1 MFILAMDVGTAL
13 AHTDDSSLIDEVLTS
28 FFARS
33 KARAEAMHPEY
44 LRLWQCLESSTAGG
58 KRFRPRLVMTVHDL
72 LGGSDRMAAATV
84 AASFELLHTALIVH
98 DDAIDRDYTRRGVPN
113 VAGTYRNRA
122 AAAGSSPERADHTGL
137 STAVIAG
144 DLALSNAYRLLSE
157 ADVDPATRLRLSD
170 LLDEAIIAS
179 AAGELLDV
187 LAPLDSRPQ
196 NVDEVLK
203 MSRLKTAVYSFD
215 APLCAG
221 AVLAGANQELVGA
234 LGEFGRTIGTAYQVA
249 DDLIAVFGDEA
260 LTGKT
265 GWGDLREGKRT
276 ALISYAA
283 EQPQWIRIAELLSR
297 PDLTAK
303 DAAEI
308 RELLVASGARDKTLK
323 LAADLTEQALD
334 VLLRPVVPQMLR
346 DGLKPLSRLVTDR
359 MGA

>member
-1 MFILAMDVGTAL
+1 MGTVL
-13 AHTDDSSLIDEVLTS
+13 AHTDGAGLIDEVLTS

-44 LRLWQCLESSTAGG
+44 LSLWQCLERTTAGG
-58 KRFRPRLVMTVHDL
+58 KRFRPRLVMTAHDL
-72 LGGSDRMAAATV
+72 LGGSDRVAAATV
-84 AASFELLHTALIVH
+84 AAAFELLHTALIVH
-98 DDAIDRDYTRRGVPN
+98 DDVIDRDYTRRGAPN

-122 AAAGSSPERADHTGL
+122 AASGSSTERADHTGL

-157 ADVDPATRLRLSD
+157 ADVDPPTRQRLGD
-170 LLDEAIIAS
+170 LLDEAIVAS

-187 LAPLDSRPQ
+187 LAPLDSTPQ
-196 NVDEVLK
+196 TVDEVLT
-203 MSRLKTAVYSFD
+203 MSKLKTAVYSFD

-221 AVLAGANQELVGA
+221 AVLAGADQELVGA

-249 DDLIAVFGDEA
+249 DDLIAAFGDEA

-283 EQPQWIRIAELLSR
+283 GQSQWTRIAELMSR
-297 PDLTAK
+297 PDLTAQE
-303 DAAEI
+303 ATEI
-308 RELLVASGARDKTLK
+308 RELLAASGARDETLR

-334 VLLRPVVPQMLR
+334 ILVRPVIPQTLR